1 MALDALTIV
10 SDDALLVLF
19 ANGDRQAA
27 VVLSHRLGPR
37 IFVYGYGL
45 LGDCSEAEDVAQEAM
60 LRV

>member
-27 VVLSHRLGPR
+27 VVLSHRLGP
-37 IFVYGYGL
+37 
-45 LGDCSEAEDVAQEAM
+45 
-60 LRV
+60 

>member
-19 ANGDRQAA
+19 ANGDQQAA

-37 IFVYGYGL
+37 IFAYGYRL
-45 LGDCSEAEDVAQEAM
+45 LGDRSEA
-60 LRV
+60 